1 MKNLLE
7 FLKNHFHWAL
17 FVLLEV
23 LSAVLLFQ
31 YNNYQN
37 SVWFT
42 TANWAVGKVYEGT
55 AWVESFFSLSKVN
68 EDLTLRNFY
77 LERQVTQLRR
87 LYDEATA
94 PEASAQEQ
102 QEIEKLAQYKLIPAK
117 VVTNELHLSNNLITI
132 NKGAKDSVEVGM
144 GVACGKGVVGVVFLT
159 SDHYSVVIPVLN
171 MKSSRISCAI
181 RNRGYFGVL
190 RWDGK
195 DAGIAY
201 VEDIPRL
208 ARFKRGEWVETNGY
222 STIFPPGVLVGQ
234 IKQVYNSRDG
244 LSYRL
249 QVRLST
255 DFGNLR
261 DVVVISDKSIAE
273 RMRIMQAAR
282 DSLKLNVS
290 E

>member
-1 MKNLLE
+1 MRNLLE
-7 FLKNHFHWAL
+7 FLRNHFHWFL
-17 FVLLEV
+17 FVLLEA
-23 LSAVLLFQ
+23 LCAVLLFQ

-42 TANWAVGKVYEGT
+42 SANWVTGKVYEWT
-55 AWVESFFSLSKVN
+55 SWMESFFSMTKVN

-77 LERQVTQLRR
+77 LERQVAQLRR
-87 LYDEATA
+87 LYAEATT
-94 PEASAQEQ
+94 ETDVKEQ
-102 QEIEKLAQYKLIPAK
+102 QELEKLQQYKLIPAK
-117 VVTNELHLSNNLITI
+117 VVTNELHLANNLITI
-132 NKGAKDSVEVGM
+132 DKGEKDGIEVGM
-144 GVACGKGVVGVVFLT
+144 GVACGKGVVGVVYLT
-159 SDHYSVVIPVLN
+159 STYYSIVIPVLN

-190 RWDGK
+190 RWDGR

-201 VEDIPRL
+201 VEDIPRH
-208 ARFKRGEWVETNGY
+208 ARFNKGDWVETNGF
-222 STIFPPGVLVGQ
+222 STIFPPGRLVGQ

-261 DVVVISDKSIAE
+261 DVVVINDKTIAE
-273 RMRIMQAAR
+273 RMRLMQAAR

>member
-7 FLKNHFHWAL
+7 FLHKHHHWFL
-17 FVLLEV
+17 FVILEV
-23 LSAVLLFQ
+23 VSAVLLFQ
-31 YNNYQN
+31 YNSYQN

-42 TANWAVGKVYEGT
+42 TANSIAGRVYEWSS
-55 AWVESFFSLSKVN
+55 AVEAFFSLTKVN

-87 LYDEATA
+87 LYSEAT
-94 PEASAQEQ
+94 QEVSSKER
-102 QEIEKLAQYKLIPAK
+102 QELEMLSQYKLIPAK
-117 VVTNELHLSNNLITI
+117 VVTNELHEHDNLLTI
-132 NKGAKDSVEVGM
+132 DKGEADGVEPGM
-144 GVACGKGVVGVVFLT
+144 GVACGKGVVGVTYLT
-159 SDHYSVVIPVLN
+159 SPHYSVVIPVLN
-171 MKSSRISCAI
+171 MSASRISCAI
-181 RNRGYFGVL
+181 RGHDYFGVL

-201 VEDIPRL
+201 VEDIPRH
-208 ARFKRGEWVETNGY
+208 ARFKRGDWVETNGY
-222 STIFPPGVLVGQ
+222 SSIFPPGVLVGQ

-261 DVVVISDKSIAE
+261 DVVVINDKTIME
-273 RMRIMQAAR
+273 RVRLMRAAK
-282 DSLKLNVS
+282 DTLQLNVK

>member
-1 MKNLLE
+1 MRNLLE
-7 FLKNHFHWAL
+7 FLRNHFHWFL
-17 FVLLEV
+17 FVLLEA
-23 LSAVLLFQ
+23 LCAVLLFQ

-42 TANWAVGKVYEGT
+42 SANWVTGKVYEWT
-55 AWVESFFSLSKVN
+55 SWMESFFSMTKVN

-87 LYDEATA
+87 LYAEATT
-94 PEASAQEQ
+94 ETDVKEQ
-102 QEIEKLAQYKLIPAK
+102 QELEKLQQYKLIPAK
-117 VVTNELHLSNNLITI
+117 VVTNELHLANNLITI
-132 NKGAKDSVEVGM
+132 DKGEKDGVEVGM
-144 GVACGKGVVGVVFLT
+144 GVACGKGVVGVVYLA
-159 SDHYSVVIPVLN
+159 SAHYSIVIPVLN

-190 RWDGK
+190 RWDGR

-201 VEDIPRL
+201 VEDIPRH
-208 ARFKRGEWVETNGY
+208 ARFNKGDWVETNGF
-222 STIFPPGVLVGQ
+222 STIFPPGILVGQ

-261 DVVVISDKSIAE
+261 DVVVISDKTIAE
-273 RMRIMQAAR
+273 RMRLMQAAR

>member
-7 FLKNHFHWAL
+7 FLHAHFHWFL
-17 FVLLEV
+17 FLVLEV
-23 LSAVLLFQ
+23 LSLMLVVQ

-42 TANWAVGKVYEGT
+42 TANVAVGKFYE
-55 AWVESFFSLSKVN
+55 WDSKVESFFSLTKVN
-68 EDLTLRNFY
+68 ESLTRRNFF
-77 LERQVTQLRR
+77 LERQVNQLRR
-87 LYDEATA
+87 LYNEAH
-94 PEASAQEQ
+94 EQ
-102 QEIEKLAQYKLIPAK
+102 PDTSELREMEMLEKYQLIPAK
-117 VVTNELHLSNNLITI
+117 VVTNELHKANNLMTI
-132 NKGAKDSVEVGM
+132 DKGSSDGVEEGM
-144 GVACGKGVVGVVFLT
+144 GVACGQGVVGVVYLT
-159 SDHYSVVIPVLN
+159 SSHYSVVIPVLN
-171 MKSSRISCAI
+171 IKSSRISCAI

-201 VEDIPRL
+201 VEDIPRH

-222 STIFPPGVLVGQ
+222 SSIFPPGVLVGQ
-234 IKQVYNSRDG
+234 IRQMYNSRDG

-255 DFGNLR
+255 DFGQLR
-261 DVVVISDKSIAE
+261 DVVVISDKTISE
-273 RMRIMQAAR
+273 RMRLMQAAR

>member
-1 MKNLLE
+1 MRNLLE
-7 FLKNHFHWAL
+7 FLRNHFHWFL

-23 LSAVLLFQ
+23 LCAVLLFQ

-37 SVWFT
+37 GVWFT
-42 TANWAVGKVYEGT
+42 SANWVTGKVYEWT
-55 AWVESFFSLSKVN
+55 SWMESFFSMTKVN

-87 LYDEATA
+87 LYAEATT
-94 PEASAQEQ
+94 ETDVKEQ
-102 QEIEKLAQYKLIPAK
+102 QELEKLQQYKLIPAK
-117 VVTNELHLSNNLITI
+117 VVTNELHLANNLITI
-132 NKGAKDSVEVGM
+132 DKGEKDGVEVGM
-144 GVACGKGVVGVVFLT
+144 GVACGKGVVGVVYLT
-159 SDHYSVVIPVLN
+159 NAHYSIVIPVLN

-190 RWDGK
+190 RWDGR

-201 VEDIPRL
+201 VEDIPRH
-208 ARFKRGEWVETNGY
+208 ARFNKGDWVETNGF
-222 STIFPPGVLVGQ
+222 STIFPPGILVGQ

-261 DVVVISDKSIAE
+261 DVVVISDKTIAE
-273 RMRIMQAAR
+273 RMRLMQAAR

>member
-1 MKNLLE
+1 MRNLLE
-7 FLKNHFHWAL
+7 FLRNHFHWFL
-17 FVLLEV
+17 FVLLEA
-23 LSAVLLFQ
+23 LCAVLLFQ

-42 TANWAVGKVYEGT
+42 SANWVTGKVYEWT
-55 AWVESFFSLSKVN
+55 SWMESFFSMTKVN

-87 LYDEATA
+87 LYAEATT
-94 PEASAQEQ
+94 ETDVKEQ
-102 QEIEKLAQYKLIPAK
+102 QELEKLQQYKLIPAK
-117 VVTNELHLSNNLITI
+117 VVTNELHLANNLITI
-132 NKGAKDSVEVGM
+132 DKGEKDGVEVGM
-144 GVACGKGVVGVVFLT
+144 GVACGKGVVGVVYLT
-159 SDHYSVVIPVLN
+159 SAHYSIVIPVLN
-171 MKSSRISCAI
+171 VKSSRISCAI

-190 RWDGK
+190 RWDGR

-201 VEDIPRL
+201 VEDIPRH
-208 ARFKRGEWVETNGY
+208 ARFNKGDWVETNGF
-222 STIFPPGVLVGQ
+222 STIFPSGILVGQ

-261 DVVVISDKSIAE
+261 DVVVISDKTIAE
-273 RMRIMQAAR
+273 RMRLMQAAR

>member
-1 MKNLLE
+1 MRNLLE
-7 FLKNHFHWAL
+7 FLKNHFHWFL

-23 LSAVLLFQ
+23 LCAVLLFQ

-42 TANWAVGKVYEGT
+42 SANWVTGKVYEWT
-55 AWVESFFSLSKVN
+55 SWMESFFSMTKVN

-87 LYDEATA
+87 LYAEATT
-94 PEASAQEQ
+94 ETDVKEQ
-102 QEIEKLAQYKLIPAK
+102 QELEKLQQYKLIPAK
-117 VVTNELHLSNNLITI
+117 VVTNELHLANNLITI
-132 NKGAKDSVEVGM
+132 DKGEKDGVEVGM
-144 GVACGKGVVGVVFLT
+144 GVACGKGVVGVVYLT
-159 SDHYSVVIPVLN
+159 SAHYSIVIPVLN

-190 RWDGK
+190 RWDGR

-201 VEDIPRL
+201 VEDIPRH
-208 ARFKRGEWVETNGY
+208 ARFNKGDWVETNGF
-222 STIFPPGVLVGQ
+222 STIFPSGILVGQ

-261 DVVVISDKSIAE
+261 DVVVINDKTIAE
-273 RMRIMQAAR
+273 RMRLMQAAR

>member
-1 MKNLLE
+1 MRNLLE
-7 FLKNHFHWAL
+7 FLKNHFHWFL

-23 LSAVLLFQ
+23 LCAVLLFQ

-42 TANWAVGKVYEGT
+42 SANWVTGKVYEWT
-55 AWVESFFSLSKVN
+55 SWMESFFSMTKVN

-77 LERQVTQLRR
+77 LERQVAQLRR
-87 LYDEATA
+87 LYAEATT
-94 PEASAQEQ
+94 ETDVKEQ
-102 QEIEKLAQYKLIPAK
+102 QELEKLQQYKLIPAK
-117 VVTNELHLSNNLITI
+117 VVTNELHLANNLITI
-132 NKGAKDSVEVGM
+132 DKGEKDGIEVGM
-144 GVACGKGVVGVVFLT
+144 GVACGKGVVGVVYLT
-159 SDHYSVVIPVLN
+159 STYYSIVIPVLN

-190 RWDGK
+190 RWDGR

-201 VEDIPRL
+201 VEDIPRH
-208 ARFKRGEWVETNGY
+208 ARFNKGDWVETNGF
-222 STIFPPGVLVGQ
+222 STIFPAGILVGQ

-261 DVVVISDKSIAE
+261 DVVVISDKTIAE
-273 RMRIMQAAR
+273 RMRLMRAAR

>member
-1 MKNLLE
+1 MRNLLE
-7 FLKNHFHWAL
+7 FLQNHFHWVL
-17 FVLLEV
+17 FVVLEA
-23 LSAVLLFQ
+23 LSGILLFQ
-31 YNNYQN
+31 YNSYQN

-42 TANWAVGKVYEGT
+42 SANWASGKAYE
-55 AWVESFFSLSKVN
+55 WSSWLESFFSMSKTN

-77 LERQVTQLRR
+77 LERQVSQLRR
-87 LYDEATA
+87 LYQEATA
-94 PEASAQEQ
+94 KEDPKEVE
-102 QEIEKLAQYKLIPAK
+102 ELEKLQQYKLIPAK
-117 VVTNELHLSNNLITI
+117 VITNELHLANNLITI
-132 NKGAKDSVEVGM
+132 DKGENDGIEVGM
-144 GVACGKGVVGVVFLT
+144 GVACGQGVGGVVYLT
-159 SDHYSVVIPVLN
+159 SAHYSVVIPVLN

-190 RWDGK
+190 RWDGR

-201 VEDIPRL
+201 VEDIPRH
-208 ARFKRGEWVETNGY
+208 ARFNKGEWVETNGF

-261 DVVVISDKSIAE
+261 DVVVISDKTIAE
-273 RMRIMQAAR
+273 RMRLMQAAR

>member
-1 MKNLLE
+1 MRNLLE
-7 FLKNHFHWAL
+7 FLRNHFHWFL
-17 FVLLEV
+17 FVLLEA
-23 LSAVLLFQ
+23 LCAVLLFQ

-42 TANWAVGKVYEGT
+42 SANWVTGKVYEWT
-55 AWVESFFSLSKVN
+55 SWMESFFSMTKVN

-77 LERQVTQLRR
+77 LERQVSQLRR
-87 LYDEATA
+87 LYAEATT
-94 PEASAQEQ
+94 ETDVKEQ
-102 QEIEKLAQYKLIPAK
+102 QELEKLQQYKLIPAK
-117 VVTNELHLSNNLITI
+117 VVTNELHLANNLITI
-132 NKGAKDSVEVGM
+132 DKGEKDGVEVGM
-144 GVACGKGVVGVVFLT
+144 GVACGKGVVGVVYLT
-159 SDHYSVVIPVLN
+159 SAYYSIVIPVLN

-190 RWDGK
+190 RWDGR

-201 VEDIPRL
+201 VEDIPRH
-208 ARFKRGEWVETNGY
+208 ARFNKGDWVETNGF
-222 STIFPPGVLVGQ
+222 STIFPAGILVGQ

-261 DVVVISDKSIAE
+261 DVVVISDKTIAE
-273 RMRIMQAAR
+273 RMRLMQAAR

>member
-1 MKNLLE
+1 MRNLLE
-7 FLKNHFHWAL
+7 FLQNHFHWVL
-17 FVLLEV
+17 FVVLEA
-23 LSAVLLFQ
+23 LSGILLFQ
-31 YNNYQN
+31 YNSYQN

-42 TANWAVGKVYEGT
+42 SANWASGKAYE
-55 AWVESFFSLSKVN
+55 WSSWLESFFSMSKTN
-68 EDLTLRNFY
+68 EDLTLRHFY
-77 LERQVTQLRR
+77 LERQVSQLRR
-87 LYDEATA
+87 LYQEATA
-94 PEASAQEQ
+94 KEDPKEVE
-102 QEIEKLAQYKLIPAK
+102 ELEKLQQYKLIPAK
-117 VVTNELHLSNNLITI
+117 VITNELHLSNNLITI
-132 NKGAKDSVEVGM
+132 DKGENDGIEVGM
-144 GVACGKGVVGVVFLT
+144 GVACGQGVVGVVYLT
-159 SDHYSVVIPVLN
+159 SAHYSVVIPVLN

-190 RWDGK
+190 RWDGR

-201 VEDIPRL
+201 VEDIPRH
-208 ARFKRGEWVETNGY
+208 ARFNKGEWVETNGF

-261 DVVVISDKSIAE
+261 DVVVISDKTIAE
-273 RMRIMQAAR
+273 RMRLMQAAR

>member
-1 MKNLLE
+1 MRNLLE
-7 FLKNHFHWAL
+7 FLKNHFHWFL

-23 LSAVLLFQ
+23 LCAVLLFQ

-42 TANWAVGKVYEGT
+42 SANWVTGKVYEWT
-55 AWVESFFSLSKVN
+55 SWMESFFSMTKVN

-87 LYDEATA
+87 LYAEATT
-94 PEASAQEQ
+94 ETDVKEQ
-102 QEIEKLAQYKLIPAK
+102 QELEKLQQYKLIPAK
-117 VVTNELHLSNNLITI
+117 VVTNELHLANNLITI
-132 NKGAKDSVEVGM
+132 DKGEKDGVEVGM
-144 GVACGKGVVGVVFLT
+144 GVACGKGVVGVVYLT
-159 SDHYSVVIPVLN
+159 SAHYSIVIPVLN

-190 RWDGK
+190 RWDGR

-201 VEDIPRL
+201 VEDIPRH
-208 ARFKRGEWVETNGY
+208 ARFNKGDWVETNGF
-222 STIFPPGVLVGQ
+222 STIFPSGILVGQ

-261 DVVVISDKSIAE
+261 DVVVISDKTIAE
-273 RMRIMQAAR
+273 RMRLMQAAR

>member
-1 MKNLLE
+1 MRNLLE
-7 FLKNHFHWAL
+7 FLQNHFHWVL
-17 FVLLEV
+17 FVVLEA
-23 LSAVLLFQ
+23 LSGILLFQ
-31 YNNYQN
+31 YNSYQN
-37 SVWFT
+37 SVWFMS
-42 TANWAVGKVYEGT
+42 ANWATGKVYE
-55 AWVESFFSLSKVN
+55 WSSWMESFFSMSTNN

-77 LERQVTQLRR
+77 LERQVNQLRR
-87 LYDEATA
+87 LYQEATTKKD
-94 PEASAQEQ
+94 PKEVE
-102 QEIEKLAQYKLIPAK
+102 ELEKLQQYKLIPAK
-117 VVTNELHLSNNLITI
+117 VITNELHLANNLITI
-132 NKGAKDSVEVGM
+132 DKGEQDGVEVGM
-144 GVACGKGVVGVVFLT
+144 GVACGQGVVGVVYLT
-159 SDHYSVVIPVLN
+159 SAHYSIIIPVLN

-190 RWDGK
+190 RWDGR

-201 VEDIPRL
+201 VEDIPRH
-208 ARFKRGEWVETNGY
+208 ARFNKGEWVETNGF

-261 DVVVISDKSIAE
+261 DVVVISDKTIAE
-273 RMRIMQAAR
+273 RMRLMQAAR

>member
-1 MKNLLE
+1 MRNLLE
-7 FLKNHFHWAL
+7 FLRNHFHWFL
-17 FVLLEV
+17 FVLLEA
-23 LSAVLLFQ
+23 LCAVLLFQ

-42 TANWAVGKVYEGT
+42 SANWVAGKVYEWT
-55 AWVESFFSLSKVN
+55 SWMESFFSMTKVN

-87 LYDEATA
+87 LYAEATT
-94 PEASAQEQ
+94 ETDVKEQ
-102 QEIEKLAQYKLIPAK
+102 QELEKLQQYKLIPAK
-117 VVTNELHLSNNLITI
+117 VVTNELHLANNLITI
-132 NKGAKDSVEVGM
+132 DKGEKDGVEVGM
-144 GVACGKGVVGVVFLT
+144 GVACGKGVVGVVYLT
-159 SDHYSVVIPVLN
+159 SAHYSIVIPVLN

-190 RWDGK
+190 RWDGR

-201 VEDIPRL
+201 VEDIPRH
-208 ARFKRGEWVETNGY
+208 ARFNKGDWVETNGF
-222 STIFPPGVLVGQ
+222 STIFPSGILVGQ

-261 DVVVISDKSIAE
+261 DVVVISDKTIAE
-273 RMRIMQAAR
+273 RMRLMQAAR

>member
-1 MKNLLE
+1 MRNLLE
-7 FLKNHFHWAL
+7 FLKNHFHWFL

-23 LSAVLLFQ
+23 LCAVLLFQ

-42 TANWAVGKVYEGT
+42 SANWVTGKVYEWT
-55 AWVESFFSLSKVN
+55 SWMESFFSMTKVN

-87 LYDEATA
+87 LYAEATT
-94 PEASAQEQ
+94 ETDVKEQ
-102 QEIEKLAQYKLIPAK
+102 QELEQLQQYKLIPAK
-117 VVTNELHLSNNLITI
+117 VVTNELHLANNLITI
-132 NKGAKDSVEVGM
+132 DKGEKDGVEVGM
-144 GVACGKGVVGVVFLT
+144 GVACGKGVVGVVYLT
-159 SDHYSVVIPVLN
+159 SAHYSIVIPVLN

-190 RWDGK
+190 RWDGR

-201 VEDIPRL
+201 VEDIPRH
-208 ARFKRGEWVETNGY
+208 ARFNKGDWVETNGF
-222 STIFPPGVLVGQ
+222 STIFPSGILVGQ

-261 DVVVISDKSIAE
+261 DVVVISDKTIAE
-273 RMRIMQAAR
+273 RMRLMQAAR